1 MGDKG
6 NLNTC
11 KNTWKKLKKKKKKTV
26 PKVSHWILLLRVF
39 EVRSVAAQRSI
50 FLNFLKEKYQTRAVF
65 SAKLPSLFGV
75 KNKQTKKKNTTLSH
89 TVLLTVSGC
98 DVCPDLHAPSVLLWL
113 LDDTALVQDL

>member
-1 MGDKG
+1 MEEIKG
-6 NLNTC
+6 
-11 KNTWKKLKKKKKKTV
+11 KKKKTV

-75 KNKQTKKKNTTLSH
+75 KNKQTNTTLSH

>member
-1 MGDKG
+1 M
-6 NLNTC
+6 
-11 KNTWKKLKKKKKKTV
+11 V

-75 KNKQTKKKNTTLSH
+75 KNKQTNKRTQPFH
-89 TVLLTVSGC
+89 TQSSSLCLAVMFVLTCMLLLFSSGC
-98 DVCPDLHAPSVLLWL
+98 WMTQLLCR
-113 LDDTALVQDL
+113 TFR